1 MSPKVM
7 STAYTLTVFPLA
19 EIVTSDCELPM
30 GVVAEPEG
38 MPSVPPIVK
47 AETLTVH
54 IPITR
59 RTARMT
65 GIIFF
70 IIHPPKNKIKGH
82 FIWYILYLY
91 KSSRHGDFNNRPEVR
106 RLLRIT
112 RPGSKEDL

>member
-1 MSPKVM
+1 
-7 STAYTLTVFPLA
+7 
-19 EIVTSDCELPM
+19 M
-30 GVVAEPEG
+30 GVDAEPAG
-38 MPSVPPIVK
+38 MPSVSPIVK

-112 RPGSKEDL
+112 RPGRQEGPINNEITNAMGKCCGQAANTGQG